1 MNTLNCKPCFEY
13 LEKVKDC
20 IFNED
25 SSYLYPSNWNICWC
39 YPTRENSITELS
51 EIKKEIELIKE
62 FNGYNLNPLCKTGT
76 DDIIENKGEDYI
88 IDEDIRNSIINLK
101 TDLKRLNIKLNEIE
115 STVKNGSGS
124 DAFCMVVV
132 D

>member
-1 MNTLNCKPCFEY
+1 MTDITNS
-13 LEKVKDC
+13 D
-20 IFNED
+20 
-25 SSYLYPSNWNICWC
+25 
-39 YPTRENSITELS
+39 TRS
-51 EIKKEIELIKE
+51 
-62 FNGYNLNPLCKTGT
+62 

-88 IDEDIRNSIINLK
+88 IDDDIRNSIINLK

-115 STVKNGSGS
+115 STVKNGNGS